1 MTEDGAFD
9 AQLDAVGAFDGAG
22 VTETLDGQN
31 WTLCRLLGETKID
44 LYLGLA

>member
-9 AQLDAVGAFDGAG
+9 AQLDAVGAFDGGA

-31 WTLCRLLGETKID
+31 WTLCADSWRAKID
-44 LYLGLA
+44 LI